1 MIVLRFFTVVII
13 MLIVVKIIN
22 SIFNSEQKRCNDKW
36 YEGTE
41 KYKNAINKI
50 ANIMAVILKAA
61 IVTFII
67 SNIVILIYGIINKY
81 VIFIIASVM
90 FFIVLL
96 FNVLIEHTDKFP
108 DIVAGSYMIT
118 VGLYTIFMVV
128 FFFTF
133 QALGTVG
140 MQNDRIESIK
150 VNTINIIELQKV
162 PYTNVSGSRYY
173 IRSEPSLAYYY
184 DIETAEGRKTTKV
197 IDGHKDYVERCEDDI
212 YKDNPHI
219 DVYVVVEKYTNAYGI
234 EIETF
239 KNYAYYIYI
248 PKDSTYFVDKE

>member
-1 MIVLRFFTVVII
+1 
-13 MLIVVKIIN
+13 
-22 SIFNSEQKRCNDKW
+22 
-36 YEGTE
+36 
-41 KYKNAINKI
+41 
-50 ANIMAVILKAA
+50 
-61 IVTFII
+61 
-67 SNIVILIYGIINKY
+67 
-81 VIFIIASVM
+81 M

-96 FNVLIEHTDKFP
+96 FYVLSEYTDKFP
-108 DIVAGSYMIT
+108 NITAGSFFIT
-118 VGLYTIFMVV
+118 GALYIIFMIFI
-128 FFFTF
+128 FFLF
-133 QALGTVG
+133 QTIGTVG

-184 DIETAEGRKTTKV
+184 DIEITEGRKTAKV
-197 IDGHKDYVERCEDDI
+197 IDGHKDYVERCENDI

-219 DVYVVVEKYTNAYGI
+219 DVYEVVEKYTNAYGT

-248 PKDSTYFVDKE
+248 PKDSTYFVGKE